1 MTKEQLEKISE
12 KLCGVEIDKY
22 EFQDFIVG
30 EFETE
35 KNVFVEKG
43 ASSTPNNEYVIAYEE
58 GAERY
63 IHIEIK
69 TNHENE
75 EISILNAWV
84 YNFRS

>member
-1 MTKEQLEKISE
+1 MTKEQLEKIARE
-12 KLCGVEIDKY
+12 LKGKTLDFDEFADEI
-22 EFQDFIVG
+22 VM

-35 KNVFVEKG
+35 KDVFVEKG